1 MQKPAY
7 AFIVGAAALAALF
20 AAVTCAADEPPS
32 APSESNLSQSIKAT
46 GAEAARQSKAVAG
59 AIKENAGKVGAAA
72 KEVAHQ
78 VAVAS
83 VKGAHQVKA
92 AAKDVASKTK
102 SAVKSDSPGRD
113 KKAPQ

>member
-1 MQKPAY
+1 
-7 AFIVGAAALAALF
+7 
-20 AAVTCAADEPPS
+20 
-32 APSESNLSQSIKAT
+32 
-46 GAEAARQSKAVAG
+46 
-59 AIKENAGKVGAAA
+59 
-72 KEVAHQ
+72 
-78 VAVAS
+78 